1 MTYEID
7 QSGKIED
14 SNKLTIVALANGKTK
29 TLKIGAVEKQ
39 KLIKTMRILD
49 YPRKSFIY
57 KMFAGLVFLL
67 LKDEKAEDI
76 TIDKEYPGHEGLI
89 KAIIIRLFQSTG
101 IEAPSISFSLVG
113 KDCQAHKVAIE
124 TFRGIRKPDLI
135 INAKE
140 VLGLFYR
147 SKGSFV
153 PLTGRLR
160 LFVAHRSIKKVS
172 SCIRMRP
179 KP

>member
-57 KMFAGLVFLL
+57 KMFAGL
-67 LKDEKAEDI
+67 
-76 TIDKEYPGHEGLI
+76 I
-89 KAIIIRLFQSTG
+89 KAIIIRLFQTTG
-101 IEAPSISFSLVG
+101 RKAPTISFSLVG

-124 TFRGIRKPDLI
+124 TYRGKRKPDLI
-135 INAKE
+135 IKAKE

-147 SKGSFV
+147 
-153 PLTGRLR
+153 
-160 LFVAHRSIKKVS
+160 
-172 SCIRMRP
+172 P